1 MQSDTPSIDENLL
14 KQLPPVLR
22 AVVKALGFCR
32 AKKFLEEYG
41 GTPIRIRGAIGLSP
55 KEIDNL
61 EKELKLHIIGTGVIF
76 LPKADKLLTKI
87 RNDQIRLNRKNMTLS
102 ELARQNQLT
111 TRHVL
116 NICRFNK
123 ITDKN
128 SQATLFNDN
137 KDLLK

>member
-1 MQSDTPSIDENLL
+1 M
-14 KQLPPVLR
+14 
-22 AVVKALGFCR
+22 
-32 AKKFLEEYG
+32 
-41 GTPIRIRGAIGLSP
+41 SP

>member
-61 EKELKLHIIGTGVIF
+61 EKELKLHIIGTGCHIF
-76 LPKADKLLTKI
+76 TEG
-87 RNDQIRLNRKNMTLS
+87 R
-102 ELARQNQLT
+102 
-111 TRHVL
+111 
-116 NICRFNK
+116 
-123 ITDKN
+123 
-128 SQATLFNDN
+128 
-137 KDLLK
+137 